1 MATNL
6 IFYFGFCNLIWT
18 NLYFSY
24 LCINNIKTM
33 KSLKIFSILTLFI
46 ALSGNLPAQVSSDWN
61 RDLEILGKFLQSTPR
76 STVDSNMVYT
86 ARFFLNTPYVAY
98 TLDTLDRED
107 LTINFREMDCVTFV
121 ENCLALARTLQYPN
135 PDMDCFERELRLIR
149 YRDGVLNDYP
159 SRLHYTSDWI
169 FDNVKKG
176 IVEDITY
183 ALGGQKFKPNVSF
196 MSENYLKYKHLK
208 DDPEAVEE
216 IEAIENEINK
226 RGSYYFLP
234 KQEIRTHQSLIKNG
248 DIICFTTSVP
258 GLDISH
264 LGMAYRHKGQLTF
277 IHASSTA
284 KKVIINPESLIDY
297 CSKIKSNTGI
307 ILLRSRSYNPENRNE

>member
-1 MATNL
+1 
-6 IFYFGFCNLIWT
+6 
-18 NLYFSY
+18 
-24 LCINNIKTM
+24 M
-33 KSLKIFSILTLFI
+33 KSIKIFPILTFF
-46 ALSGNLPAQVSSDWN
+46 AAFSGNLSAQVSSDWN

-86 ARFFLNTPYVAY
+86 ALFFLNTPYVAH

-107 LTINFREMDCVTFV
+107 LIINFREMDCMTFV
-121 ENCLALARTLQYPN
+121 ENCLALSRMLQYPN

-149 YRDGVLNDYP
+149 YRNGALNDYP

-176 IVEDITY
+176 IVEDMTP
-183 ALGGQKFKPNVSF
+183 ALNGQKFKLNVSF

-208 DDPEAVEE
+208 DNPEAVKE
-216 IEAIENEINK
+216 IEAIEHEINK

-234 KQEIRTHQSLIKNG
+234 KQEIGAHQSLIKSG
-248 DIICFTTSVP
+248 DIICFTTSTP

-264 LGMAYRHKGQLTF
+264 LGIAYRYKGQLTF

-284 KKVIINPESLIDY
+284 KKVIINPESLVDY
-297 CSKIKSNTGI
+297 CNKISSNTGI
-307 ILLRSRSYNPENRNE
+307 IVLRPSQYNPENTNE

>member
-1 MATNL
+1 
-6 IFYFGFCNLIWT
+6 
-18 NLYFSY
+18 
-24 LCINNIKTM
+24 M
-33 KSLKIFSILTLFI
+33 KILKILPILTLFI
-46 ALSGNLPAQVSSDWN
+46 PFSENLSAQVSSDWN

-76 STVDSNMVYT
+76 STVDSNMVH
-86 ARFFLNTPYVAY
+86 AALFFLNTPYVAN
-98 TLDTLDRED
+98 TLDTLDKED
-107 LTINFREMDCVTFV
+107 LIINFREMDCMTFV
-121 ENCLALARTLQYPN
+121 ENCLTLSRMLRYPN

-149 YRDGVLNDYP
+149 YRNGILNDYT

-196 MSENYLKYKHLK
+196 MSENYMKYKHLK
-208 DDPEAVEE
+208 DNPEAVKE
-216 IEAIENEINK
+216 IEAIEREINN

-234 KQEIRTHQSLIKNG
+234 KQEIGAHQSLIKSG

-264 LGMAYRHKGQLTF
+264 FGIAYRYKGQLTF

-284 KKVIINPESLIDY
+284 KKVIINPESLVDY
-297 CSKIKSNTGI
+297 CNKINSNTGI
-307 ILLRSRSYNPENRNE
+307 TVLRPSSYNPENVNE